1 MTKTLFARIVFLL
14 FLLPA
19 IAFNNENI
27 EAQTPQDSIKKI
39 LPTLKGEERLQ
50 ALTDIFTLIAMGD
63 DFEGELAALEDLH
76 NEAARQGNADFEGQA
91 RLKQVFCFYNYN
103 AFDSLEMGLPNHL
116 KFMAQNEQWDY
127 YYNSWEAKIEMLL
140 YADKTQTAL
149 KETQLMYDD
158 AKVRNNNYG
167 LGVSAHSLGI
177 IYQTLQRYDLAI
189 KSFDEAVERLTKEED
204 ISLLLNT
211 YNVLTETL
219 DADQKYT
226 QMLAVAEKWKTTIDD
241 YKRGAEERGIT
252 PRLNGRYLYCYLAL
266 TVAHFQTGNTAQAEQ
281 YMRISEEL
289 AKGRGMVSQF
299 KLLHIQTRFFEHLGQ
314 YDKAIA
320 CADTNYQRVIDFG
333 DSVSALT
340 VLENKARI
348 LRKAGK
354 GMDAAL
360 AYEYVM
366 ATKDSLRNLE
376 MAAQLDELRTM
387 YEVDQLI
394 LEKEISKSRL
404 TILFTISIFLVLLLV
419 GYIFYTRRLN
429 RKNRVLYEKIRRA
442 QQAETQA
449 EKVLREA
456 PENTLSKEQS
466 LFRELNKLLSEKLPF
481 TDPKLGRKEL
491 SDLLGTNA
499 TYLSTA
505 IKECAKGMTVAEY
518 INKIRLLYAGN
529 LLVEAPQLPI
539 DAVGENSGFNSR
551 TTYYR
556 LFRDYYGMSPSEFR
570 HISKQNNR
578 STVSQ
583 SNVGI

>member
-14 FLLPA
+14 FLLLA
-19 IAFNNENI
+19 LAFTNTSI
-27 EAQTPQDSIKKI
+27 EAQTPQDSIEKI
-39 LPTLKGEERLQ
+39 LPTLKGEARLQ
-50 ALTDIFTLIAMGD
+50 ALVDIFTLIAMGD
-63 DFEGELAALEDLH
+63 DVEGELKALKKLRA
-76 NEAARQGNADFEGQA
+76 EAVRQGNADFEGQA

-103 AFDSLEMGLPNHL
+103 LFDSLKKVLPNHL
-116 KFMAQNEQWDY
+116 KFMAQHEQWDN

-219 DADQKYT
+219 DADQKYI
-226 QMLAVAEKWKTTIDD
+226 QMLTVAEKWKTTIDD
-241 YKRGAEERGIT
+241 YKQGAIARGIT

-266 TVAHFQTGNTAQAEQ
+266 TVAHFQTGNTAQAEE
-281 YMRISEEL
+281 YMRIAEDL
-289 AKGRGMVSQF
+289 AKGRGMISQF
-299 KLLHIQTRFFEHLGQ
+299 KLLHIQTRLYEHLGD

-340 VLENKARI
+340 VLENNARL

-354 GMDAAL
+354 GIDAAL

-387 YEVDQLI
+387 YEVDQLM
-394 LEKEISKSRL
+394 LEKKISKSQL
-404 TILFTISIFLVLLLV
+404 TILFIITLALVLLLL
-419 GYIFYTRRLN
+419 GYIFYTIRLN
-429 RKNRVLYEKIRRA
+429 RKNRVLHEKIRKA
-442 QQAETQA
+442 QQAETHA
-449 EKVLREA
+449 DKILGEV
-456 PENTLSKEQS
+456 PVNTLNKEQL
-466 LFRELNKLLSEKLPF
+466 LFRELNNLLSEKLPF
-481 TDPKLGRKEL
+481 IDPKLSRKEL
-491 SDLLGTNA
+491 SDMLGTNA
-499 TYLSTA
+499 TYLGIA

-529 LLVEAPQLPI
+529 LLVEAPQNPI
-539 DAVGENSGFNSR
+539 DAVGEESGFNSR
-551 TTYYR
+551 STYYR

-570 HISKQNNR
+570 NISKQKR
-578 STVSQ
+578 KKAVS
-583 SNVGI
+583 